1 MLGLQTQSAY
11 RIVLM
16 GIEPCTEQNQIGL
29 ELPSKRFRLSCKLI
43 EKALRAGLCAD
54 GNIDRGA

>member
-1 MLGLQTQSAY
+1 
-11 RIVLM
+11 M